1 MVNYFEQLFES
12 DSQDVK
18 TLPEKPVVTE
28 PSSKNYFEQLF
39 ESTEPVPKVETE
51 PVLEPVPKVETEV
64 KTKVETEVKIDED
77 QTLIDKIIE
86 FFKSSQPKEKH

>member
-28 PSSKNYFEQLF
+28 PVVTEPVVTEPSSKNYFEQLF
-39 ESTEPVPKVETE
+39 ESIEPVPKVETE
-51 PVLEPVPKVETEV
+51 PVPKVET
-64 KTKVETEVKIDED
+64 KVKIDKD
-77 QTLIDKIIE
+77 Q
-86 FFKSSQPKEKH
+86 